1 MAVCDKKVRPP
12 NKSSCKAEETVC
24 PPPPPLITVCQIF
37 TAHDQRCRCFF
48 HNEPSR
54 VVTQI
59 LKRCPFRPPTITF
72 NLLSLYFPRLF
83 HHQPASQGKNAPLV
97 SLTCPHQPVVYSP
110 LHFEKSF
117 CVWLLGEQSDG
128 DKVWSISFHFFLG
141 YIEQSSRRCICD
153 IFGIFCIFHFIPLKY
168 FRFRTCHGKFK
179 LFSRDDFSVLTCNQV
194 AKISFLFFSYQCNIF
209 NMD

>member
-1 MAVCDKKVRPP
+1 MSLLLPQRTVSRCHTNFEALPV
-12 NKSSCKAEETVC
+12 SS
-24 PPPPPLITVCQIF
+24 
-37 TAHDQRCRCFF
+37 
-48 HNEPSR
+48 
-54 VVTQI
+54 
-59 LKRCPFRPPTITF
+59 PPTITF

-83 HHQPASQGKNAPLV
+83 HHQPANQGKNAPLV

-179 LFSRDDFSVLTCNQV
+179 LFSRNDFSVLTCNQV
-194 AKISFLFFSYQCNIF
+194 SKISFCRLFVLFLSMQYFQHGLIN
-209 NMD
+209 